1 MELNW
6 SMSWAVDNRWE
17 ILRLSLEHVVMCAA
31 ALSIAVIIAIP
42 LAVWAHGHERRS
54 SWLTGIASV
63 MFTIPSLA
71 LFALMVP
78 IVGLGLIPAI
88 IGLVIYA
95 QLMLVRAA
103 LEGLDSVPSDVRDAA
118 SGMGLP
124 RIVILRE
131 VEFPLAIPV
140 FISGLRGA
148 AVTLIGIATIGAL
161 IDAGGLGELI
171 LQGIQRSDPARV
183 LTGSVCVAAI
193 AIVTERGMRRL
204 EQHTCGWRQPA

>member
-1 MELNW
+1 
-6 SMSWAVDNRWE
+6 MSWAADNRWE
-17 ILRLSLEHVVMCAA
+17 ILRLAIEHVVMCLA
-31 ALSIAVIIAIP
+31 ALSIAIVIAVP

-63 MFTIPSLA
+63 LFTIPSLA
-71 LFALMVP
+71 LFALLVP
-78 IVGLGLIPAI
+78 IVGLGLVPAI
-88 IGLVIYA
+88 VGLVVYA

-124 RIVILRE
+124 RATILKE
-131 VEFPLAIPV
+131 VELPLALPV
-140 FISGLRGA
+140 FLAGVRGA
-148 AVTLIGIATIGAL
+148 AVTIIGIATIGAL

-171 LQGIQRSDPARV
+171 LQGIQRADLARV

-193 AIVTERGMRRL
+193 AVGTEYGMRRF
-204 EQHTCGWRQPA
+204 ERRACMWRQAA